1 MTAPP
6 CTLRPAFV
14 QAELAR
20 LGLGEWAFIREC
32 SRADRCSVNRCP
44 LDPLVGLRFADPS
57 DLEKRCTVSR
67 PDRERFFSRLTPQ
80 MQALLPYGGL
90 FKAEWER
97 REAGRRLQARLTP
110 EQREQQAA
118 TLRAHRA
125 APFGAVTSTATK
137 TTAVGSTPDTSQA
150 RGTAKAGATGGDAA

>member
-1 MTAPP
+1 MTAPRP
-6 CTLRPAFV
+6 LRPAFV

-20 LGLGEWAFIREC
+20 LGLNEWAFLREC

-44 LDPLVGLRFADPS
+44 LDPLVELRTVDPL
-57 DLEKRCTVSR
+57 DREKRCPVSK

-110 EQREQQAA
+110 EQRETQAA
-118 TLRAHRA
+118 TLRAYRTARSSGRDLRA
-125 APFGAVTSTATK
+125 TEPTDL
-137 TTAVGSTPDTSQA
+137 GSTPDTSPA
-150 RGTAKAGATGGDAA
+150 RETAKAGATGGEGA

>member
-1 MTAPP
+1 MIARALLP
-6 CTLRPAFV
+6 RFV
-14 QAELAR
+14 SAELCR
-20 LGLGEWAFIREC
+20 LRLTEWAFLREC
-32 SRADRCSVNRCP
+32 SRADRCGVNRCP
-44 LDPLVGLRFADPS
+44 LDPRVGLRFADPS
-57 DLEKRCTVSR
+57 DREKRCPVSK
-67 PDRERFFSRLTPQ
+67 PDRERFFSRLAPP

-118 TLRAHRA
+118 TLRTHRA

-137 TTAVGSTPDTSQA
+137 TTAVGSTPDTSEA
-150 RGTAKAGATGGDAA
+150 EGTAKAGATEGDAA

>member
-1 MTAPP
+1 MTAPRP
-6 CTLRPAFV
+6 LRPAFV

-20 LGLGEWAFIREC
+20 LTLTEWAFIREC
-32 SRADRCSVNRCP
+32 SRADRCGVNRCP
-44 LDPLVGLRFADPS
+44 LDPLVVLRTVDPL
-57 DLEKRCTVSR
+57 DPEKRCTVSK

-90 FKAEWER
+90 FKAAWER

-110 EQREQQAA
+110 EQRERQAA

-137 TTAVGSTPDTSQA
+137 PTDLDATPDTSEA
-150 RGTAKAGATGGDAA
+150 GGTAKAGANGGEAA